1 MRVLSFTVTGQK
13 LAADP
18 VCDFSGLVSNSRG
31 YLQARFRFS
40 ADWAGCKK
48 AAIFTGI
55 GKGVPV
61 PLVNNTCVIPAEALT
76 GRSVQVCVVGLRAD
90 GYRIP
95 TNTIEFK
102 QITGR

>member
-55 GKGVPV
+55 GEGCPV
-61 PLVNNTCVIPAEALT
+61 PLVNNACVIPADALT
-76 GRSVQVCVVGLRAD
+76 GNTVQVCVVGLRSD

-102 QITGR
+102 QKTGR